1 MKKVLSLVLSLIM
14 AVCVLPAGVAF
25 AAGSGAISAGQ
36 TATVTLD
43 RDGDTYILHF
53 TPERTGEYR
62 IASHLGEDMVDPF
75 CYIRDSKG
83 LPVVDDSLCDDV
95 IGEDGTRNPN
105 FDVTAEFTA
114 DEEYTIICQSTH
126 ITGPVSYFVELTEVN
141 PPEPD
146 LPEVS
151 APVLQAKELTQTGF
165 TVYWDDV
172 EGATEYQIYDAT
184 HDPAAFIKTV
194 TENEYVFTGLTPN
207 TEYKIRVTAA
217 NAEHSASSEISVTTL
232 AQEEP
237 EGPKPQAPTG
247 YNVYARGDG
256 GTDLYLEWNRVEGA
270 DGYKVY
276 IYTGAPGEEGYTET
290 LKGTTSENRFV
301 FTDLIPA
308 WEYNVKVTA
317 YNEYGYAS
325 SNTRVCAAP
334 LPVENV
340 TATANGN
347 TITAKWDV
355 QASHGYYIQWSTD
368 QDFQQDVNGAF
379 ITGSG
384 ATSYTIPVNSNDT
397 YYVRVRAW
405 KWYQDQRLYG
415 DFCVAVKAGTKP
427 QAPTGYN
434 VYARGDGGTDLYL
447 EWNNVAGADGYRV
460 YIYTGTYGQPGYTE
474 TLKGITEEN
483 RFVFTDLVAAW
494 EYNVM
499 VVAYNDYGSASSKTH
514 VCAAPSPVLNFSAEM
529 NGSTINAKWDV
540 QASHGYYIQ
549 WSTDQDFQQDVN
561 GAFITGSGATSYAIG
576 ADSNETYYVRVRAW
590 KWYQGARLYGDFTQP
605 VMVPD

>member
-1 MKKVLSLVLSLIM
+1 M
-14 AVCVLPAGVAF
+14 
-25 AAGSGAISAGQ
+25 
-36 TATVTLD
+36 
-43 RDGDTYILHF
+43 
-53 TPERTGEYR
+53 
-62 IASHLGEDMVDPF
+62 
-75 CYIRDSKG
+75 
-83 LPVVDDSLCDDV
+83 
-95 IGEDGTRNPN
+95 
-105 FDVTAEFTA
+105 
-114 DEEYTIICQSTH
+114 
-126 ITGPVSYFVELTEVN
+126 
-141 PPEPD
+141 
-146 LPEVS
+146 
-151 APVLQAKELTQTGF
+151 
-165 TVYWDDV
+165 YWDDV

-217 NAEHSASSEISVTTL
+217 NAEHNASSEISVTTL
-232 AQEEP
+232 AQEKP

-384 ATSYTIPVNSNDT
+384 ATSYTI
-397 YYVRVRAW
+397 
-405 KWYQDQRLYG
+405 
-415 DFCVAVKAGTKP
+415 
-427 QAPTGYN
+427 
-434 VYARGDGGTDLYL
+434 
-447 EWNNVAGADGYRV
+447 
-460 YIYTGTYGQPGYTE
+460 
-474 TLKGITEEN
+474 
-483 RFVFTDLVAAW
+483 
-494 EYNVM
+494 
-499 VVAYNDYGSASSKTH
+499 
-514 VCAAPSPVLNFSAEM
+514 
-529 NGSTINAKWDV
+529 
-540 QASHGYYIQ
+540 
-549 WSTDQDFQQDVN
+549 
-561 GAFITGSGATSYAIG
+561 G

>member
-25 AAGSGAISAGQ
+25 ASGHGTISPGQ
-36 TATVTLD
+36 TVTVTLD
-43 RDGDTYILHF
+43 HSGDNYLLTF

-62 IASHLGEDMVDPF
+62 LTSHFGDDTVDPWCF
-75 CYIRDSKG
+75 INDSTG
-83 LPVVDDSLCDDV
+83 ETIAEGQDSEINGKINL
-95 IGEDGTRNPN
+95 N
-105 FDVTAEFTA
+105 FDITETFNAG
-114 DEEYTIICQSTH
+114 EEYLIICQSTK

-151 APVLQAKELTQTGF
+151 APVLKAKELTQTGF

-184 HDPAAFIKTV
+184 HDPVAFIKTV

-217 NAEHSASSEISVTTL
+217 NAEHNASSEIPVTTL

-317 YNEYGYAS
+317 YNEYGDAS

-605 VMVPD
+605 AMVPD